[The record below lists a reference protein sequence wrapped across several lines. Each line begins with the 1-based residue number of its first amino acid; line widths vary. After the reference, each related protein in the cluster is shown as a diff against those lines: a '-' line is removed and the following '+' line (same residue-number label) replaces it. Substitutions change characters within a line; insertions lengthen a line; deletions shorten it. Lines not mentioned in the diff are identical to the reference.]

1 MEGQDEAANTPTQT
15 PNLWQRLRGSKDP
28 DAPKR
33 VRPHPFAH
41 EVDGDGEKA
50 LDPRTVT
57 AMWVGGATAILLAGL
72 LFSYKYSPWGDLG
85 PAGMLRFTEF
95 LARAFFVERTE
106 SIMWEQWTLVPLFS
120 GLVLLGFGFFR
131 QTWSKR
137 LTLAGWL
144 LFGLYWAMTA
154 TDLFAKEDEDIVN
167 YIFALTGAYFFTYLA
182 YQNWLDLLRKS
193 DTQAL
198 HFLNVTAFV
207 AAGTYFVI
215 AKITFLRLW
224 LIHIVGNHT
233 KWMLDL
239 FGQGDKANIQ
249 FVVDKTDTQGPVTF
263 FYPDYYCESSRVGN
277 DLVAQYCQEHGLDNI
292 RTYFPE
298 PQSWLDHILFYKAEA
313 QGVVPVSII
322 LACTAIQSIMLFV
335 GLFAGTEAHWKK
347 KLQMSLI
354 VGAIIYVLNLVRN
367 TGIIWF
373 FGQGHAS
380 FWTMHNAIGKGGS
393 LLAMIGI
400 AFAVFKYF
408 PEFFKS
414 LSQVLDL
421 PDRDGPIERTFK
433 IGRPRPEAAP
443 LTPVEG

>member
-1 MEGQDEAANTPTQT
+1 MEGQDEAANASDAQT
-15 PNLWQRLRGSKDP
+15 RSLWQRIAGKGPERAKKS
-28 DAPKR
+28 
-33 VRPHPFAH
+33 RPHPFAH
-41 EVDGDGEKA
+41 EQDGELEKA
-50 LDPRTVT
+50 MDPTRVT
-57 AMWVGGATAILLAGL
+57 ALWFGLATVVLFAGL
-72 LFSYKYSPWGDLG
+72 LLSYRYSNYGDDG
-85 PAGMLRFTEF
+85 PALMVGLTALLAKVFLMERSPNML
-95 LARAFFVERTE
+95 
-106 SIMWEQWTLVPLFS
+106 WEQWTLVPLFA

-137 LTLAGWL
+137 LTLAGWI
-144 LFGLYWAMTA
+144 LFGFYWSLTA
-154 TDLFAKEDEDIVN
+154 TDLYASEDEDIVN
-167 YIFALTGAYFFTYLA
+167 YIFALVGAYFFTYLA
-182 YQNWLDLLRKS
+182 YQNWLDLSRRS

-249 FVVDKTDTQGPVTF
+249 FVVDKTDTTGPVTF
-263 FYPDYYCESSRVGN
+263 FYPDYYCEASGARN
-277 DLVAQYCQEHGLDNI
+277 DLIGQYCAEHGLDNI
-292 RTYFPE
+292 RTFFPE
-298 PQSWLDHILFYKAEA
+298 PSTWFEHMMFYKAEA

-347 KLQMSLI
+347 KLQMSVI

-400 AFAVFKYF
+400 AFAVFRYF

-414 LSQVLDL
+414 LSEVLDL
-421 PDRDGPIERTFK
+421 PDRDGPIEQTFK
-433 IGRPRPEAAP
+433 LGRRRPQAMPVAA
-443 LTPVEG
+443 EE

>member
-1 MEGQDEAANTPTQT
+1 MEGQDEATTVSETHAKTV
-15 PNLWQRLRGSKDP
+15 WERISGKDTER
-28 DAPKR
+28 KKK

-41 EVDGDGEKA
+41 EKDGDIEKA
-50 LDPRTVT
+50 LNPGRVT
-57 AMWVGGATAILLAGL
+57 AMWFGGATLILLTGL
-72 LFSYKYSPWGDLG
+72 IFSYRFSKYGDDG
-85 PAGMLRFTEF
+85 PALMVS
-95 LARAFFVERTE
+95 LASLLTKALFMERDP
-106 SIMWEQWTLVPLFS
+106 SLLWEQWTLVPLFA

-131 QTWSKR
+131 QSWSKR
-137 LTLAGWL
+137 LTLVGWL
-144 LFGLYWAMTA
+144 LFGLYWALTA
-154 TDLFAKEDEDIVN
+154 TDLYASEDEDIVN
-167 YIFALTGAYFFTYLA
+167 YIFALVGAYFFTYLA

-193 DTQAL
+193 DTQAV

-224 LIHIVGNHT
+224 LINVVGAHT

-249 FVVDKTDTQGPVTF
+249 FVVDKTDTTGPVTF
-263 FYPDYYCESSRVGN
+263 FYPDYYCESSAARN
-277 DLVAQYCQEHGLDNI
+277 DLVGQYCAEHGLDNI

-298 PQSWLDHILFYKAEA
+298 PSGWFEHIMFYKAEA

-354 VGAIIYVLNLVRN
+354 VGGVIYILNLVRN

-400 AFAVFKYF
+400 AFAVFRFF

-414 LSQVLDL
+414 LSEVLDL
-421 PDRDGPIERTFK
+421 PDRDGPIERTFNF
-433 IGRPRPEAAP
+433 GRRRPDIAAP
-443 LTPVEG
+443 TPTDA

>member
-1 MEGQDEAANTPTQT
+1 MEGQDEAKTVSQEHAASV
-15 PNLWQRLRGSKDP
+15 WERLRGTS
-28 DAPKR
+28 PKVAKR
-33 VRPHPFAH
+33 TRPHPFAH
-41 EVDGDGEKA
+41 EAEADIEKS
-50 LDPRTVT
+50 LDPRRVT
-57 AMWVGGATAILLAGL
+57 AMWIGGATLILLAGL
-72 LFSYKYSPWGDLG
+72 LFSYRFSPWGLG
-85 PAGMLRFTEF
+85 GPSGMVAFTEF
-95 LARAFFVERTE
+95 LARALFVDRAP
-106 SIMWEQWTLVPLFS
+106 SMLWEQWTLVPLFA

-137 LTLAGWL
+137 LTLVGWL
-144 LFGLYWAMTA
+144 LFGLYWSLTA

-167 YIFALTGAYFFTYLA
+167 YTFALFGAYFFTYLA

-249 FVVDKTDTQGPVTF
+249 FVVDKTDTTGPVTF
-263 FYPDYYCESSRVGN
+263 FYPDYYCDPGHSGPVGEYCAS
-277 DLVAQYCQEHGLDNI
+277 VGAQA

-298 PQSWLDHILFYKAEA
+298 PSGWFEHAMLYKAEA

-354 VGAIIYVLNLVRN
+354 VGAIIYILNLVRN

-373 FGQGHAS
+373 FGQGHSS

-400 AFAVFKYF
+400 AFGVFRFF

-433 IGRPRPEAAP
+433 FGRRRPDAAAIEA
-443 LTPVEG
+443 